1 LIRVSLILSKSEILT
16 RGNAMNKN
24 ITQNVREFT
33 RIPIHVMVEVK
44 AGEVVIK
51 TEKTIDLS
59 MKGVSF
65 LSDIVLPVD
74 TDCTVLILLGNEKKG
89 ININV
94 KGRVSWSSDS
104 KMAIEFTKIDLDSYE
119 YLQNLVMHN
128 SNASH
133 DTVEGEIHDHLGLKR
148 RG

>member
-1 LIRVSLILSKSEILT
+1 
-16 RGNAMNKN
+16 MNKN
-24 ITQNVREFT
+24 VAQNVREFT
-33 RIPIHVMVEVK
+33 RIPIQVMVEVK

-65 LSDIVLPVD
+65 LSDTVLPVG
-74 TDCTVLILLGNEKKG
+74 TDCAVHILLGNETNG
-89 ININV
+89 INIKV

-104 KMAIEFTKIDLDSYE
+104 KVAIEFTKIDLDSYE

-148 RG
+148 RVR

>member
-1 LIRVSLILSKSEILT
+1 
-16 RGNAMNKN
+16 MNKN
-24 ITQNVREFT
+24 VAQNLREFT

-44 AGEVVIK
+44 AGDVALR

-65 LSDIVLPVD
+65 LSDKILPVG
-74 TDCTVLILLGNEKKG
+74 TDCTVFILLGNKKDG

-94 KGRVSWSSDS
+94 EGRVTRATESQ
-104 KMAIEFTKIDLDSYE
+104 MAVEFTKIDLDSYE

-128 SNASH
+128 SHASH
-133 DTVEGEIHDHLGLKR
+133 DVVEEEIHNHIGLKR
-148 RG
+148 RV

>member
-1 LIRVSLILSKSEILT
+1 
-16 RGNAMNKN
+16 MNKN
-24 ITQNVREFT
+24 VAQNVREFT

-44 AGEVVIK
+44 AGEIAIK

-65 LSDIVLPVD
+65 LSDKVLPVG
-74 TDCTVLILLGNEKKG
+74 TDCAVLILLGNEKNG
-89 ININV
+89 VNINV

-104 KMAIEFTKIDLDSYE
+104 KTAIEFTKIDLDSYE

-148 RG
+148 RS

>member
-1 LIRVSLILSKSEILT
+1 
-16 RGNAMNKN
+16 MNKN
-24 ITQNVREFT
+24 VAHNVREFT

-44 AGEVVIK
+44 AGEVAIK

-65 LSDIVLPVD
+65 LSDTVLPVG
-74 TDCTVLILLGNEKKG
+74 TDCTVLILLGNEKNG